1 MRPQA
6 VETTDVLLQRW
17 LPLFDAPAGEL
28 PDPELVAALGEGLLT
43 PAEEAEAVAAIRHS
57 PAARIE
63 LRDVYPEVFARH
75 FGHEIPRAES
85 ASEGGAKVLAF
96 PARRR
101 VAAISTLAVAAAA
114 AIALFAIPP
123 SPPESSDLTMLRG
136 VRSGDTV
143 RGGEAEAIAIAPGE
157 KIDLLMKLGTPG
169 TLDSIRGARPWGA
182 LFAVDASGRAR
193 LVCTHDDAQC
203 KASDKTMAYLFT
215 APRDAGTTWFF
226 FVAAPNAVEAADL
239 GRLVE
244 GLEGAPAEVATA
256 LQRRLDEAAGEHHW
270 KVHAQRP
277 LRVGEP

>member
-1 MRPQA
+1 MRPHA

-17 LPLFDAPAGEL
+17 VPLFDTPAGDL

-43 PAEEAEAVAAIRHS
+43 PAEEAGALAAIRRS
-57 PAARIE
+57 PAARVE
-63 LRDVYPEVFARH
+63 LRDLYPEVFARH
-75 FGHEIPRAES
+75 FGHEIPKAE
-85 ASEGGAKVLAF
+85 AAAEGAKVLAF

-101 VAAISTLAVAAAA
+101 VAVISGLALAAAA
-114 AIALFAIPP
+114 AVALFAVPP
-123 SPPESSDLTMLRG
+123 GPPESSDLTMLRG
-136 VRSGDTV
+136 VRAGDTV
-143 RGGEAEAIAIAPGE
+143 RGGEAEAISIAPGE

-169 TLDSIRGARPWGA
+169 TLDAIRGAQPWGA
-182 LFAVDASGRAR
+182 LFAVDAAGRAR

-226 FVAAPNAVEAADL
+226 FVAAAKPVDDAAL
-239 GRLVE
+239 ERLVA
-244 GLEGAPAEVATA
+244 GLEGAPAEVAAT
-256 LQRRLDEAAGEHHW
+256 LQSRLDEAAGEHHW